1 MTTKN
6 TQGYCRFKVPA
17 EHFDAL
23 LEAFEIAEE
32 PGQLINY
39 AKPDGGIMPEDEA
52 LSVAES
58 IVLSALT
65 EHPDLE
71 ELDHRQGLD
80 WAFEWYV
87 SKPLEGGDTVWVTIE
102 DHPHKGLNTDH
113 ACAMIFGILHALEL
127 SQAAILETVY
137 VGDRETDTQ
146 APRLNAETVSITQ
159 GGMTHHNN
167 GVFAEAEISAAEKH
181 EVYNLVTIQESCDFA
196 RFSSQFLLVTKKGQD
211 VDEVM
216 FNHLLNLRG
225 EGLGTYNEASAQ
237 IEFGNHLAVSTDYS
251 VQPLSPLEMATMAPY
266 TPVVKTRLLERLD
279 HT

>member
-17 EHFDAL
+17 EHFDTL

-39 AKPDGGIMPEDEA
+39 AKPDGSIMPEDEV
-52 LSVAES
+52 LSVAEN

-65 EHPDLE
+65 EHPDLDD
-71 ELDHRQGLD
+71 LDPRQMTVWD
-80 WAFEWYV
+80 FSWYV
-87 SKPLEGGDTVWVTIE
+87 AKPYDDGDNVWVTIE
-102 DHPHKGLNTDH
+102 DHPQKGLNTDH

-146 APRLNAETVSITQ
+146 APRLNAETISITQ

-167 GVFAEAEISAAEKH
+167 GVFAEAEISAAEKR
-181 EVYNLVTIQESCDFA
+181 EMYNLVTIQEACDNA
-196 RFSSQFLLVTKKGQD
+196 HFSSQFLLVTKEGQD
-211 VDEVM
+211 IDEVV
-216 FNHLLNLRG
+216 FNHLLNARG
-225 EGLGTYNEASAQ
+225 EDLGTYNEASRS
-237 IEFGNHLAVSTDYS
+237 IEFGNHLSVSTDYALH
-251 VQPLSPLEMATMAPY
+251 PLSPLEMATMAPY
-266 TPVVKTRLLERLD
+266 IPVVKTRLLEGSAPA
-279 HT
+279 